1 MDPQP
6 CSMKKVL
13 LQVWLSLLTMAM
25 LVMGAQLAFI
35 IAKGNQAAL
44 AEPRGGPTLSS
55 IHHYDPSRAPS
66 MSVGDFPGFSHS
78 YIQIMKSSNR
88 HPWESSSPMCD
99 RCTLALRNDSIL
111 FGQDGVYFLYAH
123 VTFTEQSIRGGRGKS
138 VIVTRNATSGKSVR
152 KLAEGSFPA
161 ATHGSVWVA
170 KMVRLQEGDSVS
182 INISGDFL
190 TEDTFWGAFQIH

>member
-55 IHHYDPSRAPS
+55 IHHYDPSRTSTFLYPQGTKYRS
-66 MSVGDFPGFSHS
+66 
-78 YIQIMKSSNR
+78 SSNR